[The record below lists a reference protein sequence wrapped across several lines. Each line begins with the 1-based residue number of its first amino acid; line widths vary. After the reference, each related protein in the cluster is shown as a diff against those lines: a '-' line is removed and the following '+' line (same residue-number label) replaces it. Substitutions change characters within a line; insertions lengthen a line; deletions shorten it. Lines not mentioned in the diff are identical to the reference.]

1 MSTTKSRLTGDA
13 PIQTEEA
20 GSIDWTR
27 IFRLF
32 LRALA
37 LLALARGLM
46 QWGAICGLPNAD
58 GQSFEDLAPAVQGTI
73 VFFAVIE
80 LVAGVGLWLAAAWGG
95 VVWLL
100 SVIVAV
106 MLDAAAFGGVE
117 GWVQAVARPN
127 FATLVDI
134 ALVVFYIAA
143 AAAVRRQAD
152 HLEE

>member
-1 MSTTKSRLTGDA
+1 MSTTKSRVTGDA
-13 PIQTEEA
+13 PIHAEEA

-46 QWGAICGLPNAD
+46 QWGTICGLPNAE
-58 GQSFEDLAPAVQGTI
+58 GQTFEDLAPAVQATV

-106 MLDAAAFGGVE
+106 MLDAAAFGGIE
-117 GWVQAVARPN
+117 GWVQAVARPA
-127 FATLVDI
+127 FATLVDV

-143 AAAVRRQAD
+143 AAAARRQAD

>member
-1 MSTTKSRLTGDA
+1 MSTTKSRLSGDA
-13 PIQTEEA
+13 PIHADEA
-20 GSIDWTR
+20 SAIDWAR

-46 QWGAICGLPNAD
+46 QWGTICGLPNAE
-58 GQSFEDLAPAVQGTI
+58 GQTFEDLAPAVQATI

-100 SVIVAV
+100 SVLVAIG
-106 MLDAAAFGGVE
+106 LDALAMGSTE
-117 GWVQAVARPN
+117 GWVLAVARPR
-127 FATLVDI
+127 FATIGDM
-134 ALVVFYIAA
+134 ALIVFYLIAA
-143 AAAVRRQAD
+143 TAARRQAD
-152 HLEE
+152 HLNE

>member
-1 MSTTKSRLTGDA
+1 MSTTKSRVTGDA
-13 PIQTEEA
+13 PIHAEEA

-46 QWGAICGLPNAD
+46 QWGTICGLPNAE
-58 GQSFEDLAPAVQGTI
+58 GLTFEDMAPAVQATI

-100 SVIVAV
+100 SVLVAIG
-106 MLDAAAFGGVE
+106 LDAVAMGSTE
-117 GWVQAVARPN
+117 GWVLAVARPR
-127 FATLVDI
+127 FATLGDA
-134 ALVVFYIAA
+134 ALIVFYLVATTAA
-143 AAAVRRQAD
+143 RRQAE
-152 HLEE
+152 HLDE